1 MTTQEELE
9 VAEREVIA
17 ARKRVQSAEKD
28 VTCFQALLEEKLANY
43 KRLYALSAQAREYER
58 LATGHA

>member
-17 ARKRVQSAEKD
+17 ARKRVQSAEEA
-28 VTCFQALLEEKLANY
+28 VTCFQALLKEDLANH
-43 KRLYALSAQAREYER
+43 KRLYALAAQEREHER

>member
-17 ARKRVQSAEKD
+17 ARKRVQSAEEA
-28 VTCFQALLEEKLANY
+28 VTCFQALLKEALANRR
-43 KRLYALSAQAREYER
+43 RLYVLAAQEREHER